1 MLCPAAASAGTVT
14 HNSQICSCDRILL
27 ARLSC
32 SVAVTITYDLLRIGG
47 DDYTEGSVWSEG
59 LTSTVENSSLSL
71 DSLRNLKPTFFGFHI
86 ENASGPVTSLE
97 ATNILPDRSLQ

>member
-1 MLCPAAASAGTVT
+1 M
-14 HNSQICSCDRILL
+14 I
-27 ARLSC
+27 
-32 SVAVTITYDLLRIGG
+32 
-47 DDYTEGSVWSEG
+47 TEGSVWPEG

-86 ENASGPVTSLE
+86 ENGSGPVTSLE